1 MITIDERQSE
11 KLPGSSSLFV
21 SFSFNQEIVN
31 LLKSFE
37 TYSYNKKTHE
47 WELPIKEL
55 AQIIDSTT
63 FLDDISINLQE
74 DSKSVSK
81 RLKMGLNYKLEPFDY
96 QREGINYGLNHNKW
110 LLLDG
115 MGLGKTA
122 QIIGIARELKALN
135 KIKHCLIICGIN
147 TLKSNWK
154 KEIEKHSDE
163 TSLILGE
170 KHLKNGN
177 TAIGGIQDRLTQL
190 NSNIEEFFVITN
202 IETLRNEDVVKQINS
217 GINSFD
223 MIVVDEIH
231 KCKNPSSEQGKG
243 LLKLNNAA
251 YKIGATGTLLLNNPL
266 DAFVPL
272 KFINAERG
280 TYTNF
285 KNFYCVMGGQF
296 NNILLG
302 FKNIDLLKEQIQ
314 NNSLRRTKDVLSL
327 PPKNIIDEYV
337 DMNDTQ
343 QKFYTDITNGVKDEV
358 DKVNLTTSSLLAM
371 ITRLRQASVCPSILT
386 SENIQSSKLDRCV
399 ELVEEIVDNNEKV
412 VIMSTF
418 KESVNVLVS
427 MLQEYH
433 PLVCTGD
440 MKDEEISKNIDKFQN
455 EEYNKVIICT
465 WQKMGTGITLTRAS
479 YMIHL
484 DTAWTNAV
492 YQQTCDRIYRIGTNR
507 PVFIYN
513 LICKNTIDERVLEI
527 LNDKEAIGDYVIDDK
542 ITDKSLNSLRKYISN
557 L

>member
-11 KLPGSSSLFV
+11 KLPGNSSLFI
-21 SFSFNQEIVN
+21 SFSYNQEIVN
-31 LLKSFE
+31 ILKSFE
-37 TYSYNKKTHE
+37 VYSYNKKTHE

-55 AQIIDSTT
+55 SQIIDSTT
-63 FLDDISINLQE
+63 FLDDISINIQE
-74 DSKSVSK
+74 ESKSVSE
-81 RLKMGLNYKLEPFDY
+81 RLKMRLNYKLEPFDY
-96 QREGINYGLNHNKW
+96 QREGITYGINHNKW

-122 QIIGIARELKALN
+122 QIIGIARELKALG
-135 KIKHCLIICGIN
+135 KIKHCLIVCGIN

-163 TSLILGE
+163 SSLILGE
-170 KHLKNGN
+170 RILKNGN
-177 TAIGGIQDRLTQL
+177 TTIGGIQDRLTQL
-190 NSNIEEFFVITN
+190 KSNIEEFFVITN
-202 IETLRNEDVVKQINS
+202 IETLRNEDIVKQINN

-243 LLKLNNAA
+243 LLKLNKAT

-272 KFINAERG
+272 KFIEAERC

-296 NNILLG
+296 NNMLLG
-302 FKNIDLLKEQIQ
+302 FKNLDLLKEQIQ
-314 NNSLRRTKDVLSL
+314 DNSLRRTKDVLSL

-337 DMNDTQ
+337 DMNDSQ
-343 QKFYTDITNGVKDEV
+343 QKFYTNITNGVKDEV

-371 ITRLRQASVCPSILT
+371 ITRLRQATVCPSILT
-386 SENIQSSKLDRCV
+386 SENISSSKLDRCV
-399 ELVEEIVDNNEKV
+399 ELVEEIVNNNEKV

-418 KESVNVLVS
+418 KDSVITLAN
-427 MLQEYH
+427 MLKEYH
-433 PLVCTGD
+433 PLICTGD
-440 MKDEEISKNIDKFQN
+440 MKEDEISNNIDKFQN
-455 EEYNKVIICT
+455 DEYNKVIICT

-484 DTAWTNAV
+484 DTAWTSAV
-492 YQQTCDRIYRIGTNR
+492 YQQTCDRIYRIGTDR

-513 LICKNTIDERVLEI
+513 LICKDTIDERVLEI
-527 LNDKEAIGDYVIDDK
+527 LNDKEAIGDYIIDDK
-542 ITDKSLNSLRKYISN
+542 ITDKGLNSLRKYISN

>member
-272 KFINAERG
+272 KFINAERC

-513 LICKNTIDERVLEI
+513 LICKNTVDERVLEI

>member
-1 MITIDERQSE
+1 MITIDERQSK
-11 KLPGSSSLFV
+11 KLPGSSSLFI
-21 SFSFNQEIVN
+21 SFSYNQEIVS

-37 TYSYNKKTHE
+37 LYSYDKKTHE
-47 WELPIKEL
+47 WEVPIKEL
-55 AQIIDSTT
+55 SQIIDYTT

-74 DSKSVSK
+74 ESKTLTETLK
-81 RLKMGLNYKLEPFDY
+81 TRLEYKLEPFDY
-96 QREGINYGLNHNKW
+96 QREGITYGINHNKW

-122 QIIGIARELKALN
+122 QIIGIARELKALG
-135 KIKHCLIICGIN
+135 KINHCLIICGIN

-170 KHLKNGN
+170 RHLKNGN
-177 TAIGGIQDRLTQL
+177 ITIGGIQDRLAQL
-190 NSNIEEFFVITN
+190 KNNIDEFFVITN
-202 IETLRNEDVVKQINS
+202 IETLRNEDVVKQINN
-217 GINSFD
+217 GVNSFD

-243 LLKLNNAA
+243 LLKLNNAK

-272 KFINAERG
+272 KFIDAERC

-296 NNILLG
+296 NNMLLG
-302 FKNIDLLKEQIQ
+302 FKNIELLKEQIQ
-314 NNSLRRTKDVLSL
+314 DNSLRRTKDVLSL

-343 QKFYTDITNGVKDEV
+343 QKFYTNITNGVKDEV
-358 DKVNLTTSSLLAM
+358 DKVHITTSSLLAM
-371 ITRLRQASVCPSILT
+371 ITRLRQATVCPSILT

-399 ELVEEIVDNNEKV
+399 ELVEEIVESNEKV
-412 VIMSTF
+412 VVMSTF
-418 KESVNVLVS
+418 KDSINELAN
-427 MLQEYH
+427 MLSKYR
-433 PLVCTGD
+433 PLVCNGD
-440 MKDEEISKNIDKFQN
+440 MKDEDISKNIDKFQN
-455 EEYNKVIICT
+455 DDYNKVILCT

-527 LNDKEAIGDYVIDDK
+527 LNDKEAIGDYIIDDK
-542 ITDKSLNSLRKYISN
+542 ITDKGLDSLRKYISN

>member
-11 KLPGSSSLFV
+11 KLPGNSSLFI
-21 SFSFNQEIVN
+21 SFSYNQEIVN
-31 LLKSFE
+31 ILKSFE
-37 TYSYNKKTHE
+37 VYSYNKKTHE

-55 AQIIDSTT
+55 SQIIDSTT
-63 FLDDISINLQE
+63 FLDDISINIQE
-74 DSKSVSK
+74 ESKSVSE
-81 RLKMGLNYKLEPFDY
+81 RLKMRLNYKLEPFDY
-96 QREGINYGLNHNKW
+96 QREGITYGINHNKW

-122 QIIGIARELKALN
+122 QIIGIARELKALG
-135 KIKHCLIICGIN
+135 KIKHCLIVCGIN

-163 TSLILGE
+163 SSLILGE
-170 KHLKNGN
+170 RVLKNGN
-177 TAIGGIQDRLTQL
+177 TTIGGIQDRLTQL
-190 NSNIEEFFVITN
+190 KSDIEEFFVITN
-202 IETLRNEDVVKQINS
+202 IETLRNEDIVKQIND

-243 LLKLNNAA
+243 LLKLNKAT

-272 KFINAERG
+272 KFINAERC

-296 NNILLG
+296 NNMLLG
-302 FKNIDLLKEQIQ
+302 FKNLDLLKEQIQ
-314 NNSLRRTKDVLSL
+314 DFSLRRTKDVLSL
-327 PPKNIIDEYV
+327 PSKNIIDEYV
-337 DMNDTQ
+337 DMNDSQ
-343 QKFYTDITNGVKDEV
+343 QKFYTNITNGVKDEV

-371 ITRLRQASVCPSILT
+371 ITRLRQATVCPSILT
-386 SENIQSSKLDRCV
+386 SENISSSKLDRCV
-399 ELVEEIVDNNEKV
+399 ELVEEIVNNNEKV

-418 KESVNVLVS
+418 KDSVITLAT
-427 MLQEYH
+427 MLKEYH
-433 PLVCTGD
+433 PLICTGD
-440 MKDEEISKNIDKFQN
+440 MKDEEISNNIDKFQN
-455 EEYNKVIICT
+455 DDYNKVIICT

-484 DTAWTNAV
+484 DTAWTSAV
-492 YQQTCDRIYRIGTNR
+492 YQQTCDRIYRIGTDR

-513 LICKNTIDERVLEI
+513 LICKDTIDERVLEI
-527 LNDKEAIGDYVIDDK
+527 LNDKEAIGDYIIDDK
-542 ITDKSLNSLRKYISN
+542 ITDKGLNSLRKYISN

>member
-11 KLPGSSSLFV
+11 KLPGNSSLFI
-21 SFSFNQEIVN
+21 SFSYNQEIVN
-31 LLKSFE
+31 ILKSFE
-37 TYSYNKKTHE
+37 VYSYNKKTHE

-55 AQIIDSTT
+55 SQIIDSTT
-63 FLDDISINLQE
+63 FLDDISINIQE
-74 DSKSVSK
+74 ESKSVSE
-81 RLKMGLNYKLEPFDY
+81 RLKMRLNYKLEPFDY
-96 QREGINYGLNHNKW
+96 QREGITYGINHNKW

-122 QIIGIARELKALN
+122 QIIGIARELKALG
-135 KIKHCLIICGIN
+135 KIKHCLIVCGIN

-163 TSLILGE
+163 SSLILGE
-170 KHLKNGN
+170 RVLKNGSI
-177 TAIGGIQDRLTQL
+177 TIGGIQDRLTQL
-190 NSNIEEFFVITN
+190 KSDIEEFFVITN
-202 IETLRNEDVVKQINS
+202 IETLRNEDIVKQIND

-243 LLKLNNAA
+243 LLKLNKAT

-272 KFINAERG
+272 KFIDAERC

-296 NNILLG
+296 NNMLLG
-302 FKNIDLLKEQIQ
+302 FKNLDLLKEQIQ
-314 NNSLRRTKDVLSL
+314 DNSLRRTKDVLSL

-337 DMNDTQ
+337 DMNDSQ
-343 QKFYTDITNGVKDEV
+343 QKFYTNITNGVKDEV

-371 ITRLRQASVCPSILT
+371 ITRLRQATVCPSILT
-386 SENIQSSKLDRCV
+386 SENISSSKLDRCV
-399 ELVEEIVDNNEKV
+399 ELAEEIVNNNEKV

-418 KESVNVLVS
+418 KDSVITLAN
-427 MLQEYH
+427 MLKEYH
-433 PLVCTGD
+433 PLICTGD
-440 MKDEEISKNIDKFQN
+440 MKDEEISNNIDKFQN
-455 EEYNKVIICT
+455 DDYNKVIICT

-484 DTAWTNAV
+484 DTAWTSAV
-492 YQQTCDRIYRIGTNR
+492 YQQTCDRIYRIGTDR

-513 LICKNTIDERVLEI
+513 LICKDTIDERVLEI
-527 LNDKEAIGDYVIDDK
+527 LNDKEAIGDYIIDDK
-542 ITDKSLNSLRKYISN
+542 ITDKGLNSLRKYISN

>member
-11 KLPGSSSLFV
+11 KLPGNSSLFI
-21 SFSFNQEIVN
+21 SFSYNQEIIN
-31 LLKSFE
+31 ILKSFE
-37 TYSYNKKTHE
+37 VYSYNKKTHE

-55 AQIIDSTT
+55 SQIIDSTT
-63 FLDDISINLQE
+63 FLDDISINVQE
-74 DSKSVSK
+74 ESKSVSE
-81 RLKMGLNYKLEPFDY
+81 RLKMRLNYKLEPFDY
-96 QREGINYGLNHNKW
+96 QREGITYGINHNKW

-122 QIIGIARELKALN
+122 QIIGIARELKALG
-135 KIKHCLIICGIN
+135 KIKHCLIVCGIN

-154 KEIEKHSDE
+154 KEVEKHSDE

-170 KHLKNGN
+170 RLLKNGN
-177 TAIGGIQDRLTQL
+177 TTIGGIQDRLTQL
-190 NSNIEEFFVITN
+190 KSNIEEFFVITN
-202 IETLRNEDVVKQINS
+202 IETLRNEDIVKQINN

-243 LLKLNNAA
+243 LLKLNKAT

-272 KFINAERG
+272 KFIDAERC

-296 NNILLG
+296 NNMLLG
-302 FKNIDLLKEQIQ
+302 FKNLDLLKEQIQ
-314 NNSLRRTKDVLSL
+314 DNSLRRTKDVLSL

-337 DMNDTQ
+337 DMDDSQ
-343 QKFYTDITNGVKDEV
+343 QKFYTNITNGVKDEV

-371 ITRLRQASVCPSILT
+371 ITRLRQATVCPSILT
-386 SENIQSSKLDRCV
+386 SENISSSKLDRCV
-399 ELVEEIVDNNEKV
+399 ELVEEIVNNNEKV

-418 KESVNVLVS
+418 KDPVINLAN
-427 MLQEYH
+427 MLKEYH
-433 PLVCTGD
+433 PLICTGD
-440 MKDEEISKNIDKFQN
+440 MKDEEISNNIDKFQN
-455 EEYNKVIICT
+455 DEYNKVIICT

-484 DTAWTNAV
+484 DTAWTSAV
-492 YQQTCDRIYRIGTNR
+492 YQQTCDRIYRIGTDR

-513 LICKNTIDERVLEI
+513 LICKDTIDERVLEI
-527 LNDKEAIGDYVIDDK
+527 LNDKEAIGDYIIDDK
-542 ITDKSLNSLRKYISN
+542 ITDKGLNSLRKYISN